1 MTTLTQANREL
12 FRRSADE
19 CFSSLDALE
28 QSVQQR
34 RQQSQ
39 DRWQPP
45 QLLTPMPFDGR
56 LDLTV
61 GGDGDYAMND
71 WSFSQL
77 CRLAGVSRD
86 TINRLSPETA
96 SQAFRETLPSAEKP
110 LQLLTTENTVRSI
123 HGVAYTRLWD
133 SELVATV
140 REYARDFQ
148 PPQNAFND
156 ATGLYSGEQDMFLF
170 MIDPVGWIEVGGEA
184 FAPGF
189 FAWNSEVGR
198 RSLGLST
205 FWFQRICQNH
215 IVWDAIDVV
224 EFTRKHTASVRDSLN
239 TVRASIEALVQK
251 RDARRDGF
259 ARVLRNA
266 VTTKLGDTADDV
278 EKALSKH
285 GLGKSLI
292 REAMKLAQDRG
303 AFTIWTIVD
312 ALTRL
317 SSQLVYA
324 GDRLEADQKA
334 ASLLALAV

>member
-1 MTTLTQANREL
+1 MTNLTRAHREL
-12 FRRSADE
+12 FRRTADE
-19 CFSSLDALE
+19 CYSSLDAL
-28 QSVQQR
+28 QQAVQER
-34 RQQSQ
+34 HSQSQ

-45 QLLTPMPFDGR
+45 QMLTPITCGNR
-56 LDLTV
+56 LDLTI
-61 GGDGDYAMND
+61 GGDGDFAMND

-110 LQLLTTENTVRSI
+110 MQLLTTENTVRSI

-140 REYARDFQ
+140 REYATDFQ
-148 PPQNAFND
+148 PPQNAFNE
-156 ATGLYSGEQDMFLF
+156 ATGLYAGEQDMFLF
-170 MIDPVGWIEVGGEA
+170 LIDPVGWIEIGGEA

-205 FWFQRICQNH
+205 FWFQKICQNH

-239 TVRASIEALVQK
+239 TVRSSIESLVKK
-251 RDARRDGF
+251 RDERRDSF

-266 VTTKLGDTADDV
+266 VTTKLGDTTEDV
-278 EKALSKH
+278 EKVLAKQGIGRQLA
-285 GLGKSLI
+285 
-292 REAMKLAQDRG
+292 REALMLAQDRG
-303 AFTIWTIVD
+303 AFTIWTLVD

-317 SSQLVYA
+317 SGQLVYA